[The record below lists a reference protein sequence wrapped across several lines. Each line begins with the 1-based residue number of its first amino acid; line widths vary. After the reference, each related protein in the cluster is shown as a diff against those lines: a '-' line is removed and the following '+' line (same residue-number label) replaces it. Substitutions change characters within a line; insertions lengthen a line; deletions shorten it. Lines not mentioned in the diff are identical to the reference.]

1 MVDPIISGAGKAG
14 SELFKEATKQLQN
27 ASEQVSKF
35 EELRSKME
43 VQDVAGPKNANQG
56 GMQVQK
62 PEQVQD
68 MQQINPANETQKV
81 GDIPKVT
88 DMPGLEKAVNHL
100 KSGQTKLNDLIKECM
115 SGKTFSPQEMLGLQ
129 AQISD
134 ITTEIQMYTK
144 IVEQGCSAV
153 KSTMQ
158 MQV

>member
-14 SELFKEATKQLQN
+14 TEMFKEATKQLQN

-43 VQDVAGPKNANQG
+43 VQEVAGPKNSAQG
-56 GMQVQK
+56 LQIQK

-68 MQQINPANETQKV
+68 PQQINPANEVQKT

-88 DMPGLEKAVNHL
+88 DMAGLEKVVNQL
-100 KSGQTKLNDLIKECM
+100 KSGQNRLNELIKEST
-115 SGKTFSPQEMLGLQ
+115 SGRTYSPQELIGLQ
-129 AQISD
+129 AEIGE
-134 ITTEIQMYTK
+134 IATEIQMYSK
-144 IVEQGCSAV
+144 IVEQGVSAV